1 MSRATRQNPQ
11 RARSTKLLR
20 VSRSRRADFLVGVV
34 SLLLALW
41 VTNGLWVDPARR
53 ASEVNSGDQALF
65 EWLLSYGAYAITHGV
80 DPLYTNLLNAP
91 GSVNLA
97 VNTSVTAYAVLFAP
111 LTMTLGA
118 PLSFLVI
125 LTLNLAG
132 SAFAWYWLFN
142 RHLGAGPLGAAIG
155 GVFAGFAPAMISHAN
170 AHLNWTAQWIIPL
183 IIARVIVLDRGGRAV
198 RTGIGLGFL
207 VAVCFSLAAEALFF
221 TALAL
226 AVFSLVWII
235 ITRPAGRGLLNVL
248 KGLGSA
254 ALTAAVFLAY
264 PLYLHFLGPQ
274 RYHGTGFD
282 PKVHNED
289 LAAYAVWP
297 ERSLAGWAGLNTHLA
312 PNPTEENSFFGV
324 PLMILLVFSFVL
336 LWKRAE
342 VKASAATALVFV
354 VLSLGPELRFM
365 GHLTGIWM
373 PEALLGRLP
382 VFNAALPSRL
392 ALVISP
398 IVGLMLA
405 WLTSA
410 PKRGPRWAWI
420 AAFAVALLPLIPLP
434 ILARDREP
442 VPHFISSGTWKSYVD
457 HGEVIVPLPLPNDLL
472 PDGQRWQAY
481 ALADGDSV
489 FRVPSGFFL
498 GPGGPNGTGRIGPIP
513 RPTASLLEG
522 VARTG
527 VVPPIGEEQR
537 EEARE
542 DLLYWDARIVVL
554 ADTVSGAHWTPHQA
568 EVLEAA
574 TKLFGQPERI
584 DDVWVWRVEAPTG

>member
-1 MSRATRQNPQ
+1 
-11 RARSTKLLR
+11 
-20 VSRSRRADFLVGVV
+20 VSRSRRTDLLVGVV
-34 SLLLALW
+34 SLALALW
-41 VTNGLWVDPARR
+41 VTSGLWIDPARK

-80 DPLYTNLLNAP
+80 DPLYTNLLNVP
-91 GSVNLA
+91 NSVNLA
-97 VNTSVTAYAVLFAP
+97 VNTSVTAYAILFAP
-111 LTMTLGA
+111 VTMTLGA
-118 PLSFLVI
+118 PTSFLVI

-132 SAFAWYWLFN
+132 SAFAWYWLF
-142 RHLGAGPLGAAIG
+142 RKHLGASPLGAAIG

-170 AHLNWTAQWIIPL
+170 AHLNWTAQWIIPM
-183 IIARVIVLDRGGRAV
+183 IIARVIVIYRGGKVV
-198 RTGIGLGFL
+198 RNGVGLGLL

-226 AVFSLVWII
+226 GVFSLVWLLVK
-235 ITRPAGRGLLNVL
+235 RPAKQIVRNVL
-248 KGLGSA
+248 IGLGLGAS
-254 ALTAAVFLAY
+254 TAAIFLIY

-297 ERSLAGWAGLNTHLA
+297 ERSLAGLAGLNTHLA

-324 PLMILLVFSFVL
+324 PLMVLLILSFGL

-342 VKASAATALVFV
+342 VKALAATAVVFIL
-354 VLSLGPELRFM
+354 LSLGPELRFM
-365 GHLTGIWM
+365 GHLTGIPM
-373 PEALLGRLP
+373 PEALVGGLP

-405 WLTSA
+405 WLVSA
-410 PKRGPRWAWI
+410 PKRGPRWVWAT
-420 AAFAVALLPLIPLP
+420 AFVVALLPLVPLP
-434 ILARDREP
+434 ILSRDREP
-442 VPHFISSGTWKSYVD
+442 VPHFISSGGWKSYVD
-457 HGEVIVPLPLPNDLL
+457 DGGVIVPLPLPNDLL

-481 ALADGDSV
+481 ALGASLGEGDSV

-498 GPGGPNGTGRIGPIP
+498 GPGGPNGTGRIGPVP

-522 VARTG
+522 VAKTG
-527 VVPPIGEEQR
+527 KVPPIGEQQR
-537 EEARE
+537 KEARE
-542 DLLYWDARIVVL
+542 DLAYWDARIVVL
-554 ADTVSGAHWTPHQA
+554 ADTISGAHWTPHYA

-574 TKLFGQPERI
+574 TQLFGAPQRV
-584 DDVWVWRVEAPTG
+584 DDVWVWRVEAKTG